1 MSGVNIQ
8 ICHYHK
14 SVSQFKMTNT
24 VMRSNE
30 FNYILYRKGPLW
42 ESNYILNNNNSCNN
56 NFKYCF
62 NKLY

>member
-1 MSGVNIQ
+1 MSGMNIQ

-14 SVSQFKMTNT
+14 SVSQFKMTNI

-42 ESNYILNNNNSCNN
+42 PLSASKTKEEKKCR
-56 NFKYCF
+56 
-62 NKLY
+62 